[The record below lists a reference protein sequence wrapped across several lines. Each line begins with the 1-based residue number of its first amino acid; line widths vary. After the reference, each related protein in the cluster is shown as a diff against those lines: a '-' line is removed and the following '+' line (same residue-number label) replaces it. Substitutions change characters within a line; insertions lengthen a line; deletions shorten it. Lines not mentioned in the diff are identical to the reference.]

1 MKINQLIKEDKE
13 DIPAYNPDAQQKN
26 STKFIKSNSVF

>member
-13 DIPAYNPDAQQKN
+13 DVPAYNPEASKAN